1 MNADILKTLQQLHID
16 FDSLPDKGV
25 QDKIM
30 LLINIVEQLAQENQ
44 ELKETVRLL
53 NDEINRLKGEQ
64 GRPTIRPK
72 KQEGDISS
80 ESERKEKTP
89 SKPKRPKRK
98 KCDLVVH
105 HEEICPV
112 DKEILPADAVP
123 KGHDPIVVQDIIV
136 EVKNTLFHREVYYSA
151 SENRR
156 IIGALPTEYQGG
168 FGPGIKT
175 LILCL
180 YNDSNM
186 SQPKIHSLLQTVGV
200 QISPATI
207 SRIITDD
214 VNCFHEEKSEIVSAG
229 LEATNYQNVDD
240 TRARVNGAN
249 FYNHVLCSPYYTAY
263 FTRENKSRLTLL
275 EILSEGELAFL
286 LNEQTIELLIDF
298 NLSEKQQ
305 QRLTPLLNERIMERS
320 EIDALLSSLFPDPAK
335 QKTNRQ
341 RILEACALTAFCH
354 QGRPFPILICDDAPQ
369 FKGITEYLGLCWVH
383 EGRHYKKLQPLM
395 ENNREKLATVLSDF
409 WDYYHCLRS
418 YKEAPS
424 KAEAERLSQQ
434 FDSLFL
440 QTTGYDQ
447 LDERLRKTWAKKD
460 NLLLVLQYPH
470 IPLHN
475 NSAELGARVQARKR
489 DVSFQTKNEKGTQA
503 KDTMMTVVETA
514 KKLSVNVFEYIHDR
528 ISKKYEMPSLASI
541 ISSQSQQTAS
551 DPA

>member
-25 QDKIM
+25 QDKVM

-44 ELKETVRLL
+44 ELKETVSLL
-53 NDEINRLKGEQ
+53 KDENNRLKGEQ

-72 KQEGDISS
+72 KQAGDISS
-80 ESERKEKTP
+80 ESERKKKSP
-89 SKPKRPKRK
+89 PKRPKRK
-98 KCDLVVH
+98 KRDLVVH
-105 HEEICPV
+105 EEKICPV
-112 DKEILPADAVP
+112 DKEKLPADAVP
-123 KGHDPIVVQDIIV
+123 KGHDTVVVQDIIIRAH
-136 EVKNTLFHREVYYSA
+136 NTAFKREVYHSA

-156 IIGALPTEYQGG
+156 IIGALPDEYQGG

-186 SQPKIHSLLQTVGV
+186 SQPKIYCLLRTVGV
-200 QISPATI
+200 EISPATI

-214 VNCFHEEKSEIVSAG
+214 VDCFHEEKSEIVSAG
-229 LEATNYQNVDD
+229 LQSTNYQNVDD
-240 TRARVNGAN
+240 TSARVNGAN
-249 FYNHVLCSPYYTAY
+249 FYNHVLCNPCYTAY
-263 FTRENKSRLTLL
+263 FTRENKNRLTLL
-275 EILSEGELAFL
+275 EILSEDELTFL
-286 LNEQTIELLIDF
+286 LNSQTIELLIDF
-298 NLSEKQQ
+298 NLSGKQR
-305 QRLTPLLNERIMERS
+305 QRLTPLLSERIMERS
-320 EIDALLSSLFPDPAK
+320 EIDALLSSLFPDPGK

-341 RILEACALTAFCH
+341 RILEACALTAFRH
-354 QGRPFPILICDDAPQ
+354 QGRPFLIMICDDAPQ
-369 FKGITEYLGLCWVH
+369 FKGITKHLGLCWVH
-383 EGRHYKKLQPLM
+383 EGRHYKKLQPFM
-395 ENNREKLATVLSDF
+395 ENNRAKLATVLSNF
-409 WDYYHCLRS
+409 WDYYHCLLS

-424 KAEAERLSQQ
+424 KAEAERLSEQ
-434 FDSLFL
+434 FDTLFL

-447 LDERLRKTWAKKD
+447 LDDRLRKTWAKKD

-528 ISKKYEMPSLASI
+528 ISKKYKMPSLASI
-541 ISSQSQQTAS
+541 ISSQSPHTTS

>member
-1 MNADILKTLQQLHID
+1 MNTDILKTLQQLHID
-16 FDSLPDKGV
+16 FDSLPDNGV

-53 NDEINRLKGEQ
+53 KDENNRLKGEQ
-64 GRPTIRPK
+64 GCPIIRPK
-72 KQEGDISS
+72 TQTGDISS
-80 ESERKEKTP
+80 ESDRKKKKST
-89 SKPKRPKRK
+89 KRSKRK
-98 KCDLVVH
+98 KRNLVVH
-105 HEEICPV
+105 EEKSCPV
-112 DKEILPADAVP
+112 DKEKLPADAVP
-123 KGHDPIVVQDIIV
+123 KGHDTVVVQDIII
-136 EVKNTLFHREVYYSA
+136 EVKNTAFNREVYYSA

-156 IIGALPTEYQGG
+156 IIGALPIEYQGG
-168 FGPGIKT
+168 FGPGIRT

-200 QISPATI
+200 EISPATI

-214 VNCFHEEKSEIVSAG
+214 VTCFHEEKSEIVSAG
-229 LEATNYQNVDD
+229 LQATNYQNVDD
-240 TRARVNGAN
+240 TGARVNGAN

-263 FTRENKSRLTLL
+263 FTRAKKNRLTLL
-275 EILSEGELAFL
+275 EIFSEGELTFQ
-286 LNEQTIELLIDF
+286 LNSQTIDLLSDF
-298 NLSEKQQ
+298 NLSEKQR
-305 QRLTPLLNERIMERS
+305 QRLIPFLSERIMERS
-320 EIDALLSSLFPDPAK
+320 EMDALLSRLFPDPSK

-341 RILEACALTAFCH
+341 RILEACAVTAFRH
-354 QGRPFPILICDDAPQ
+354 QGCPFPILICDDAPQ
-369 FKGITEYLGLCWVH
+369 FKGITEYLGLCWIH
-383 EGRHYKKLQPLM
+383 EGRHYKKMQPFM
-395 ENNREKLATVLSDF
+395 ENNREKLAKVLSDF
-409 WDYYHCLRS
+409 WEYYHCLLD

-424 KAEAERLSQQ
+424 KAEAERLSEQ
-434 FDSLFL
+434 FDTLFQ
-440 QTTGYDQ
+440 QTTGYDA
-447 LDERLRKTWAKKD
+447 LDERLQKTWAKKD

-475 NSAELGARVQARKR
+475 NSAELGARAQARKR

-541 ISSQSQQTAS
+541 ISSQSQHTAS

>member
-16 FDSLPDKGV
+16 FDSVPDTEV

-64 GRPTIRPK
+64 GRPTIRSK
-72 KQEGDISS
+72 KQAADISS
-80 ESERKEKTP
+80 EPERKKK
-89 SKPKRPKRK
+89 SPKRPKRK
-98 KCDLVVH
+98 KRDLVVH
-105 HEEICPV
+105 QEKICPV
-112 DKEILPADAVP
+112 DKETLPDDAVP
-123 KGHDPIVVQDIIV
+123 KGHDPIVVQDIIIRAN
-136 EVKNTLFHREVYYSA
+136 NTLFQREVYYSA

-156 IIGALPTEYQGG
+156 IVGALPTEYQGG

-214 VNCFHEEKSEIVSAG
+214 VTCFHEEKSEIVSAG
-229 LEATNYQNVDD
+229 LQATNYQNADD
-240 TRARVNGAN
+240 TSARVNGAN
-249 FYNHVLCSPYYTAY
+249 FYNHVLCSPYYTAF

-275 EILSEGELAFL
+275 EILSEGELSFL
-286 LNEQTIELLIDF
+286 LNAQTIELLIDF

-305 QRLTPLLNERIMERS
+305 QRLTPLLSERIMERS
-320 EIDALLSSLFPDPAK
+320 EMDALLSSLFPDPAK

-341 RILEACALTAFCH
+341 RILEACALTAFRH

-369 FKGITEYLGLCWVH
+369 FKGITEYIGLCWVH

-395 ENNREKLATVLSDF
+395 ENNREKLATILSDF
-409 WDYYHCLRS
+409 WDYYHCLRD
-418 YKEAPS
+418 YKEAPG
-424 KAEAERLSQQ
+424 KAEAERLSEK

-475 NSAELGARVQARKR
+475 NSAELGARAQARKR
-489 DVSFQTKNEKGTQA
+489 DISFQTKNEKGTQA

-541 ISSQSQQTAS
+541 ISSQSRHTAS